1 MKIRKKTYMEEEI
14 KTIVEITDEGIIMI
28 DYLPADCEVLFNLC
42 IKKECE
48 IIMASREQYYL
59 LLGEMQMWMNN
70 NKSVEEIKAVTD
82 FIKEEWKS
90 SLEIINRFNY
100 D

>member
-1 MKIRKKTYMEEEI
+1 MVENK
-14 KTIVEITDEGIIMI
+14 KTIVEITDERFFMI
-28 DYLPADCEVLFNLC
+28 DYLPANCEELFNLC

-59 LLGEMQMWMNN
+59 LLGEMQRWMKN

-90 SLEIINRFNY
+90 CLEIINTFNY

>member
-1 MKIRKKTYMEEEI
+1 MVENK
-14 KTIVEITDEGIIMI
+14 KTIVEITDERIFMI
-28 DYLPADCEVLFNLC
+28 DYLPANCEVLFNLC
-42 IKKECE
+42 IKKECQ

-59 LLGEMQMWMNN
+59 LLGEMQRWMKN

-90 SLEIINRFNY
+90 CLEIINTFNY

>member
-1 MKIRKKTYMEEEI
+1 MEEENK
-14 KTIVEITDEGIIMI
+14 KTIVEMTDEGIIMI

-42 IKKECE
+42 IKKECQ
-48 IIMASREQYYL
+48 IIMASKEQYYL
-59 LLGEMQMWMNN
+59 CLGEMQMWMNN

-82 FIKEEWKS
+82 FIKEEWKRC
-90 SLEIINRFNY
+90 LEIINTLNY

>member
-1 MKIRKKTYMEEEI
+1 MEENKKTC
-14 KTIVEITDEGIIMI
+14 VEMTDEGDFII
-28 DYLPADCEVLFNLC
+28 DFLPADCEVVFNLC
-42 IKKECE
+42 IKKECS
-48 IIMASREQYYL
+48 IIMATREQYYKC
-59 LLGEMQMWMNN
+59 LGEMQMWMNN

-90 SLEIINRFNY
+90 NLEIINTLNY